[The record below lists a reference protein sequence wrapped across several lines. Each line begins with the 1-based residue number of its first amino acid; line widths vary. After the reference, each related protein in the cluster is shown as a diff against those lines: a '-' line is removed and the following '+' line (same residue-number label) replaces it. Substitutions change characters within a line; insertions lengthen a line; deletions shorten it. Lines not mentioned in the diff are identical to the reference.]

1 MKSQSP
7 TQQPL
12 RRFAAVLVVIAA
24 LAVVALA
31 PALLA
36 SQLITPDWGKSTA
49 TGHIDHAAT
58 TDVTNIDPEA
68 TVMYTVSPSDGDS
81 DIEIIVSADMVDVLQ
96 DGDMIKM
103 TVIDQGTDKRTD
115 SNSYSFVD
123 PQIEDGCRIT
133 LNLRSDDR
141 FGRPT
146 GTYSGYL
153 RIKDDDS
160 FTATY
165 ADHEQQENCGLYFI
179 YAD

>member
-1 MKSQSP
+1 M
-7 TQQPL
+7 
-12 RRFAAVLVVIAA
+12 IAA
-24 LAVVALA
+24 LTVVALA

-36 SQLITPDWGKSTA
+36 SQLITPDGGKSTA
-49 TGHIDHAAT
+49 TGHIDHAASIDV
-58 TDVTNIDPEA
+58 TDVDQDG
-68 TVMYTVSPSDGDS
+68 TVMYKVSPPGGDRGNS
-81 DIEIIVSADMVDVLQ
+81 DIEFTVSSDFADILQ

>member
-1 MKSQSP
+1 MKSQS
-7 TQQPL
+7 TIQQQL

-24 LAVVALA
+24 LTVVALA

-36 SQLITPDWGKSTA
+36 SQLITPYGGKSTA

-58 TDVTNIDPEA
+58 IDVADIDPDGN
-68 TVMYTVSPSDGDS
+68 VMYKVSPPGGDRGNS

-133 LNLRSDDR
+133 LNLR
-141 FGRPT
+141 F
-146 GTYSGYL
+146 
-153 RIKDDDS
+153 
-160 FTATY
+160 
-165 ADHEQQENCGLYFI
+165 
-179 YAD
+179 